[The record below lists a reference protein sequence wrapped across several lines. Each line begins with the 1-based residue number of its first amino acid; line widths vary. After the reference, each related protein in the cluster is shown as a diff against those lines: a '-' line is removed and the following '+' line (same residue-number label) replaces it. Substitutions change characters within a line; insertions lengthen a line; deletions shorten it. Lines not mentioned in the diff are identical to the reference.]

1 MNEFEKLEA
10 ELKEL
15 RPVAPSDEFTA
26 RLESALG
33 DAGKVAMCCMPE
45 ERSSAEQTV
54 SSSSKNNKVVSF
66 PRLAAFIGI
75 AGLGLAA
82 VWTAIFYVS
91 TSLVPAGPSDLTD
104 SDNTILAN
112 NDKILPFV
120 VPVNDP
126 DSPINGLSLNQI
138 QDLSVLPVSGW
149 LDPQTNERFL
159 RMVDEGIFRKR
170 MVCLPVAYA
179 TSLWT
184 KLCGVTPPL
193 TLVFFRLPRRGSHSD
208 RTGYLL
214 ILMSRHWVFRIF
226 LVSISPFLLLA
237 QPDSIMPTWG
247 CIPPG

>member
-45 ERSSAEQTV
+45 EGSSAEQTV
-54 SSSSKNNKVVSF
+54 PVSSFKNNKVVSF
-66 PRLAAFIGI
+66 PRLAAFVGLT
-75 AGLGLAA
+75 GLGLAA
-82 VWTAIFYVS
+82 VWAAIFYVS
-91 TSLVPAGPSDLTD
+91 TSLVPAGPEDRTD

-112 NDKILPFV
+112 NDKMLPSV

-138 QDLSVLPVSGW
+138 QDVSVLPVSGW

-159 RMVDEGIFRKR
+159 RVVDEGIFQQPNG
-170 MVCLPVAYA
+170 LPARQVRNYFMDE
-179 TSLWT
+179 TLWSHPSSDT
-184 KLCGVTPPL
+184 RILSTTPREE
-193 TLVFFRLPRRGSHSD
+193 VI
-208 RTGYLL
+208 L
-214 ILMSRHWVFRIF
+214 IEL
-226 LVSISPFLLLA
+226 
-237 QPDSIMPTWG
+237 DTY
-247 CIPPG
+247 

>member
-33 DAGKVAMCCMPE
+33 DAGKVAMCCMPG

-54 SSSSKNNKVVSF
+54 SSSSKNNKVVSV

-82 VWTAIFYVS
+82 VWAAIFYVS

-112 NDKILPFV
+112 NDKILPSV

-159 RMVDEGIFRKR
+159 RMVDEGIFQEADG
-170 MVCLPVAYA
+170 LPTRRVRHFFMDETLWSHPASDTRFLSTTPREVVSLIELE
-179 TSLWT
+179 TS
-184 KLCGVTPPL
+184 
-193 TLVFFRLPRRGSHSD
+193 
-208 RTGYLL
+208 
-214 ILMSRHWVFRIF
+214 
-226 LVSISPFLLLA
+226 
-237 QPDSIMPTWG
+237 
-247 CIPPG
+247 